1 VIDLFLRTILNSP
14 ARFMFAY
21 FAAAAKIPSWFEIIR
36 NEESRNAGEKPVHG
50 FMGSLSKP
58 SCGCLVPA
66 GKATAL
72 PRRSRRSR
80 SSPSG
85 TGKSSGCASRP
96 HIFQLARENKRII
109 FSV

>member
-1 VIDLFLRTILNSP
+1 MFGSFISRLIFANS
-14 ARFMFAY
+14 
-21 FAAAAKIPSWFEIIR
+21 AAAARIPSGFEFIR

-72 PRRSRRSR
+72 PRRQGVEQKETK
-80 SSPSG
+80 G
-85 TGKSSGCASRP
+85 TKKEIPGLG
-96 HIFQLARENKRII
+96 LLL
-109 FSV
+109 